1 MIRASSICTPSIGAS
16 QPRPILILG
25 STGQLGRAWLSLRHL
40 LPRSAS
46 IIAPSRREL
55 DLTHG
60 AAIEAFIERLSPGV
74 ILNGAAYNA
83 VDQAE
88 LEPEW
93 ANAINHLAPAAMA
106 RAARRVDAALVHIST
121 NYVFDRF
128 QGPSL
133 RETDAVSPRGVYARS
148 KYAGEQAVQS
158 GCDRH
163 MIIRTAWLYSDQG
176 GFVQRMLELGRDR
189 AELRIVQDQWGT
201 PTAAIDLALA
211 SLQLADR
218 LAADPSLAGLYHYS
232 HGGETTWYDF
242 AVAIFEQAR
251 LAGLPLSLQRLIPVE
266 TADYPT
272 PAPRPAYAVLN
283 LDRTRSVLGQSEGK
297 PEGKSTDWPPQW
309 DDRLAQLFPG
319 FLSDISRSTPIPTV
333 CR

>member
-1 MIRASSICTPSIGAS
+1 MIRASSIATTS

-25 STGQLGRAWLSLRHL
+25 STGQLGRAWLSLPHL
-40 LPRSAS
+40 MPHLMSRSAS

-55 DLTHG
+55 DLTDG
-60 AAIEAFIERLSPGV
+60 GAIEAYIERLSPGL

-88 LEPEW
+88 REPEL
-93 ANAINHLAPAAMA
+93 ADAINHLAPAAMG
-106 RAARRVDAALVHIST
+106 RAAHRVDGTLIHIST
-121 NYVFDRF
+121 NYVFDRL

-133 RETDAVSPRGVYARS
+133 RETDAVAPRGVYARS

-158 GCDRH
+158 SCDRH
-163 MIIRTAWLYSDQG
+163 MIIRSAWLYSDGG
-176 GFVQRMLELGRDR
+176 GFVQRMLELGRER
-189 AELRIVQDQWGT
+189 AELRIVHDQWGT
-201 PTAAIDLALA
+201 PTAAIDLAVA

-251 LAGLPLSLQRLIPVE
+251 LARLPLSVERLIPVE

-283 LDRTRSVLGQSEGK
+283 LDRTRSVLGDLIGGESA
-297 PEGKSTDWPPQW
+297 DWPPQW
-309 DDRLAQLFPG
+309 NDRLAQLFPD
-319 FLSDISRSTPIPTV
+319 FVPNSPCSNPIPTV